1 MTVHKKTQTKN
12 LIDGRTYTHAL
23 TSTRTHTG
31 LAHSHYAETPIYF
44 TQNHARARTRAHT
57 RLTPAGSHY
66 CIVHAFE
73 SSAAPAPVGFALYL
87 STAALALTALASDAI
102 LALALAE
109 SRSFSVVA
117 SCSCRS

>member
-1 MTVHKKTQTKN
+1 MVEH
-12 LIDGRTYTHAL
+12 THTLSHPRAL
-23 TSTRTHTG
+23 TLDSRTVTTQRHR
-31 LAHSHYAETPIYF
+31 YF

-117 SCSCRS
+117 SCSWRS